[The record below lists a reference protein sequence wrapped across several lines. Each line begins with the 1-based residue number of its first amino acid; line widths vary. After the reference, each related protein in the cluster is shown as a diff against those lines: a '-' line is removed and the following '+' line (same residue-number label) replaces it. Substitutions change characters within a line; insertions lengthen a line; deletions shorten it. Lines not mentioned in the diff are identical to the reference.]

1 MDLISTITKDQINIL
16 QKSLQTGVL
25 KEHSEIIHCDSL
37 NDFMNIDV
45 RDSAEFKSLFDNL
58 KSMKGPVLYWFEIL
72 SENTHEE
79 IRQKLIEYKSKP
91 EARANPAMWKY
102 TVPNSKYLYVGKVK
116 KGISGRM
123 VTHLGYTKN
132 PHTSGL
138 QLFHW
143 SKGMKLELKLTV
155 IELIPEM
162 AELMGVIEL
171 KTAQNLH
178 PIIGKH

>member
-1 MDLISTITKDQINIL
+1 MDLISKIKNDQIEIF
-16 QKSLQTGVL
+16 QKSLLTGVI
-25 KEHSEIIHCDSL
+25 KEHSEVIYCDSL
-37 NDFMNIDV
+37 KDFMNIDV
-45 RDSAEFKSLFDNL
+45 RNSTDHKVLFNNL

-79 IRQKLIEYKSKP
+79 IRQKLIEYKNTSGV
-91 EARANPAMWKY
+91 RASSAMWSY

-123 VTHLGYTKN
+123 VTHLGYNKN
-132 PHTSGL
+132 PDTSGL

-143 SKGMKLELKLTV
+143 SKGMNLTLKLSV
-155 IELIPEM
+155 MEFIPEM
-162 AELMGVIEL
+162 ADLMGVIEL
-171 KTAQNLH
+171 KVAQNLH